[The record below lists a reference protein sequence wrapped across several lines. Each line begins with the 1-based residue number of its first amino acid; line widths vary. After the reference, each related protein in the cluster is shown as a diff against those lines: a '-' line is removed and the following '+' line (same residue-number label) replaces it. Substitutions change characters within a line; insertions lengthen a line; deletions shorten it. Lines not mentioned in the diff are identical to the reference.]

1 MARRES
7 SKRRRNMRQ
16 YVLRAEYTKIITINE
31 DEDLDEVMDK
41 ETAVMP
47 KALGRDNEWS
57 FTDFEWEEM

>member
-1 MARRES
+1 
-7 SKRRRNMRQ
+7 MRQ

-47 KALGRDNEWS
+47 KALGKDGEWD

>member
-1 MARRES
+1 MSE
-7 SKRRRNMRQ
+7 
-16 YVLRAEYTKIITINE
+16 YVLRAEYAKIITIND